1 MLAECVDAVV
11 GVDTHRDTHEVE
23 IASPAGTPI
32 ATITISNDSAGYAEL
47 LAWIF
52 QHAPGPRLA
61 VSIEGTRSYGAGLA
75 RAVAAAGVVVIE
87 CEQPH
92 RKHRRG
98 KGKSDPIDA
107 HLAVLTALRLD
118 ADRLPTPR
126 ADGDREALRILL
138 SARQELTTTSTG
150 QTNRLRALLLSGD
163 DADRQSARGT
173 LSETT
178 LASLARRRSPREA
191 SRAQAVR
198 HAEIRRLAVALREAA
213 RALKDNRKQL
223 QTIADDLAPGLTDHP
238 GIGPVSAAQVIVSFS
253 HPGRCRNDAA
263 FAALAGTS
271 PLQASSG
278 RTVRHRL
285 NRGGDRALN
294 RAIHTIALTRM
305 RSCPKDPRLRRSAH
319 RARQDPPRDPPLPQ
333 ALHRPP
339 ALPNPHHRDD
349 PHRLNPTATAMGA
362 VTRGYAKVPH
372 PAQPRGGLRG
382 RRASWRAGPRLPAT
396 LPTGAVEARRSR
408 VPRSGIALAMPRS

>member
-163 DADRQSARGT
+163 DADRQTARGT

-198 HAEIRRLAVALREAA
+198 HAEIR
-213 RALKDNRKQL
+213 
-223 QTIADDLAPGLTDHP
+223 
-238 GIGPVSAAQVIVSFS
+238 
-253 HPGRCRNDAA
+253 
-263 FAALAGTS
+263 
-271 PLQASSG
+271 
-278 RTVRHRL
+278 
-285 NRGGDRALN
+285 
-294 RAIHTIALTRM
+294 
-305 RSCPKDPRLRRSAH
+305 
-319 RARQDPPRDPPLPQ
+319 
-333 ALHRPP
+333 
-339 ALPNPHHRDD
+339 
-349 PHRLNPTATAMGA
+349 
-362 VTRGYAKVPH
+362 
-372 PAQPRGGLRG
+372 
-382 RRASWRAGPRLPAT
+382 
-396 LPTGAVEARRSR
+396 
-408 VPRSGIALAMPRS
+408 